1 MTVYISR
8 GEWQAVRRAGFL
20 TFAIGSIIFGL
31 TVAGCAGSGRTTTT
45 TAPAGT
51 NTTTASSTDATVT
64 PATHMVKK
72 MAVVAPEVAKDFG
85 WNQQGVESAR
95 KVAAEIGAE
104 IEVADGAGYEDIT
117 PLLRELAQGGSNL
130 TIAFASG
137 YGTSAVQQA
146 QELKV
151 PHIIIGQFE
160 KGNVPGLA
168 QDIET
173 NAQNGAYLAG
183 IVAAK
188 TTKTGTVGIVM
199 SADDENWVKMA
210 GGFVQGARS
219 VKADLKILMAQVGQ
233 AGYADAAGGKRV
245 TESVIAG
252 GADVIFG
259 MGDGSSFGMIQAVET
274 ATPPKGA
281 DKIWFIDVI
290 GDKSSLDK
298 KGVLLTS
305 VVWDYSVAFKWAV
318 DQLAAGT
325 FGSEIYYLDVDNGG
339 MDLLKTPYLSAE
351 VMADVDTAKKG
362 IIDGSIKVVATET
375 KADVEAM
382 IK

>member
-1 MTVYISR
+1 M
-8 GEWQAVRRAGFL
+8 RRASLLSSVVGFVV
-20 TFAIGSIIFGL
+20 FGL
-31 TVAGCAGSGRTTTT
+31 TVAGCAGGGDATTT
-45 TAPAGT
+45 TASPART
-51 NTTTASSTDATVT
+51 L
-64 PATHMVKK
+64 VKK
-72 MAVVAPEVAKDFG
+72 MAVVTPEVAKDFG
-85 WNQQGVESAR
+85 WNQQGVESAK
-95 KVAAEIGAE
+95 KVAVEIGAE

-151 PHIIIGQFE
+151 PHIVIGQFE
-160 KGNVPGLA
+160 QGNVPGLA

-305 VVWDYSVAFKWAV
+305 VVWDYSVAFTWAV
-318 DQLAAGT
+318 DQLTAGT

-339 MDLLKTPYLSAE
+339 MDLLATPHLTAE
-351 VMADVDTAKKG
+351 VMADVDAAKQG
-362 IIDGSIKVVATET
+362 IIDGSIKVVET
-375 KADVEAM
+375 TSKAEVEAM

>member
-1 MTVYISR
+1 MGIVFS
-8 GEWQAVRRAGFL
+8 
-20 TFAIGSIIFGL
+20 L
-31 TVAGCAGSGRTTTT
+31 TVAGCVAGGDTTTIT
-45 TAPAGT
+45 TPVGP
-51 NTTTASSTDATVT
+51 NTTMASSTDTTVP
-64 PATHMVKK
+64 PAGQIVKK

-85 WNQQGVESAR
+85 WNQQGVESAK
-95 KVAAEIGAE
+95 KVAAEIGAQIE
-104 IEVADGAGYEDIT
+104 IADGAGYEDIT

-137 YGTSAVQQA
+137 YGTSAVQLA

-151 PHIIIGQFE
+151 PHIVIGQFE

-219 VKADLKILMAQVGQ
+219 VNADLKILMAQVGQ

-281 DKIWFIDVI
+281 DKVWFIDVI
-290 GDKSSLDK
+290 GDKTSLDK
-298 KGVLLTS
+298 KGVVLTS
-305 VVWDYSVAFKWAV
+305 VVWDYSGAFAWAI
-318 DQLAAGT
+318 DQLNAGT
-325 FGSEIYYLDVDNGG
+325 FGSEVYYLDVDNGG
-339 MDLLKTPYLSAE
+339 MHVLKTPFLTTE
-351 VMADVDTAKKG
+351 VMAAVEEAQRG
-362 IIDGSIKVVATET
+362 IIDGSIKVTETTT
-375 KADVEAM
+375 KADVEIM

>member
-1 MTVYISR
+1 MIRKITVAVSVLVLVLAASTVLGCSR
-8 GEWQAVRRAGFL
+8 GG
-20 TFAIGSIIFGL
+20 G
-31 TVAGCAGSGRTTTT
+31 TTTSSPASSET
-45 TAPAGT
+45 STAPEGA
-51 NTTTASSTDATVT
+51 TTTSAGGA
-64 PATHMVKK
+64 AQKIAK
-72 MAVVAPEVAKDFG
+72 MAVVTPEEAKDFG
-85 WNQQGVESAR
+85 WNQQGVESAK
-95 KVAAEIGAE
+95 KVATEIGAQ
-104 IEVADGAGYEDIT
+104 IEVADGSGYEDIS
-117 PLLRELAQGGSNL
+117 PVLRELAGGGSQL

-137 YGTSAVQQA
+137 YGTTAVQQA
-146 QELKV
+146 QDLKV

-183 IVAAK
+183 IVAAR
-188 TTKTGTVGIVM
+188 TTKSGTVGIVM

-210 GGFVQGARS
+210 GGFAQGA
-219 VKADLKILMAQVGQ
+219 KAAKAGIKLLMAQVGQ

-245 TESVIAG
+245 AESVIAG

-259 MGDGSSFGMIQAVET
+259 MGDGSSFGMLEAVET

-325 FGSEIYYLDVDNGG
+325 FGTELYYLDVDNGG
-339 MDLLKTPYLSAE
+339 MTLLKTPHLTPE
-351 VMADVDTAKKG
+351 VLGEVDKAKQG
-362 IIDGSIKVVATET
+362 IIDGTITVVETST
-375 KADVEAM
+375 KAQVEDM
-382 IK
+382 LK

>member
-1 MTVYISR
+1 M
-8 GEWQAVRRAGFL
+8 RRADTLRYVVGL
-20 TFAIGSIIFGL
+20 IVIGL
-31 TVAGCAGSGRTTTT
+31 AVTGCAGSGDIATTS
-45 TAPAGT
+45 APAGSDA
-51 NTTTASSTDATVT
+51 TAAASTDSTAQSGTQIVQ
-64 PATHMVKK
+64 K
-72 MAVVAPEVAKDFG
+72 MAVIAPEEAKDFG
-85 WNQQGVESAR
+85 WNQQGVESAK

-151 PHIIIGQFE
+151 PHVVIGQFE

-274 ATPPKGA
+274 AIAPKGA

-305 VVWDYSVAFKWAV
+305 VVWDYSVAFTWAL

-325 FGSEIYYLDVDNGG
+325 FGTEIYSLDVDNGG
-339 MDLLKTPYLSAE
+339 MDLLKTPYLTAE

-362 IIDGSIKVVATET
+362 IIDGSIQVTET
-375 KADVEAM
+375 TSKADVEAM

>member
-1 MTVYISR
+1 MI
-8 GEWQAVRRAGFL
+8 
-20 TFAIGSIIFGL
+20 GL
-31 TVAGCAGSGRTTTT
+31 TVAGCTGGGGTTTT
-45 TAPAGT
+45 TALTGT
-51 NTTTASSTDATVT
+51 NTTTASSTDTTVS
-64 PATHMVKK
+64 PAKQIVKK

-85 WNQQGVESAR
+85 WNQQGVESAK
-95 KVAAEIGAE
+95 KVAAEIEAE

-173 NAQNGAYLAG
+173 NAQNGSYLAG

-219 VKADLKILMAQVGQ
+219 VKADVKILMAQVGQ

-281 DKIWFIDVI
+281 DKVWFIDVI
-290 GDKSSLDK
+290 GDKTSLDK

-305 VVWDYSVAFKWAV
+305 VVWDYSGAFAWAV
-318 DQLAAGT
+318 DQLNAGT
-325 FGSEIYYLDVDNGG
+325 FGTKIYYLDVDNGG
-339 MDLLKTPYLSAE
+339 IRLLKTKFLTTE
-351 VMADVDTAKKG
+351 VMAAVDEATRG
-362 IIDGSIKVVATET
+362 IIAGSIKVTET
-375 KADVEAM
+375 TTKAAVEAM

>member
-1 MTVYISR
+1 
-8 GEWQAVRRAGFL
+8 VRTARILRYLAGSI
-20 TFAIGSIIFGL
+20 AIGL
-31 TVAGCAGSGRTTTT
+31 VLAGCTGGGDATTTTAPVGTSTSTAPPTTT
-45 TAPAGT
+45 TAPAAGQI
-51 NTTTASSTDATVT
+51 
-64 PATHMVKK
+64 VKK
-72 MAVVAPEVAKDFG
+72 MAVIAPEVAKDFG
-85 WNQQGVESAR
+85 WNQQGVESAK

-117 PLLRELAQGGSNL
+117 PQLRELAQGGTNL

-151 PHIIIGQFE
+151 PHVVIGQFE

-188 TTKTGTVGIVM
+188 TTKTGTVGVVM

-219 VKADLKILMAQVGQ
+219 VKAEVKILMAQVGQ

-281 DKIWFIDVI
+281 DKVWFIDVI
-290 GDKSSLDK
+290 GDKTSLDK

-305 VVWDYSVAFKWAV
+305 VLWDYSGAFAWAI
-318 DQLAAGT
+318 DQLNAGT

-339 MDLLKTPYLSAE
+339 MDLLKTPYLTAE
-351 VMADVDTAKKG
+351 VMADVDAAKQG
-362 IIDGSIKVVATET
+362 IIDGSIKVVET
-375 KADVEAM
+375 TSKADVEAM

>member
-1 MTVYISR
+1 MPT
-8 GEWQAVRRAGFL
+8 AGVL
-20 TFAIGSIIFGL
+20 TYVAGLIICGL
-31 TVAGCAGSGRTTTT
+31 TVTGCAAGDGTATTTV
-45 TAPAGT
+45 PSPGQI
-51 NTTTASSTDATVT
+51 VE
-64 PATHMVKK
+64 K
-72 MAVVAPEVAKDFG
+72 MAVVTPEEATDFG
-85 WNQQGVESAR
+85 WNQQGVESAT
-95 KVAAEIGAE
+95 KVATEIGAE

-151 PHIIIGQFE
+151 PHIVIGQFE

-173 NAQNGAYLAG
+173 NAQNGSYLAG

-188 TTKTGTVGIVM
+188 TTTTDTLGIVM

-219 VKADLKILMAQVGQ
+219 VMPDVTILMAQVGQ

-274 ATPPKGA
+274 STPPQGA

-290 GDKSSLDK
+290 GDKTSLDK

-305 VVWDYSVAFKWAV
+305 VIWDYSVAFAWAL
-318 DQLAAGT
+318 DQLNAGT

-339 MDLLKTPYLSAE
+339 MDLLQTPYLTAE
-351 VMADVDTAKKG
+351 VMADVETAKKG
-362 IIDGSIKVVATET
+362 IIDGSIEVVET
-375 KADVEAM
+375 TSKADVEAM

>member
-1 MTVYISR
+1 MYI
-8 GEWQAVRRAGFL
+8 AGSV
-20 TFAIGSIIFGL
+20 IVGL
-31 TVAGCAGSGRTTTT
+31 TIAGCTGGGGATTTT
-45 TAPAGT
+45 AGT
-51 NTTTASSTDATVT
+51 NTTMASPTDTTVSS
-64 PATHMVKK
+64 AGQIVKK
-72 MAVVAPEVAKDFG
+72 IAVVTPEVAKDFG
-85 WNQQGVESAR
+85 WNQQGVESAK
-95 KVAAEIGAE
+95 KVAAQIGAE

-151 PHIIIGQFE
+151 PHIVIGQFE
-160 KGNVPGLA
+160 KGNVRGLA

-173 NAQNGAYLAG
+173 NAQNGSYLAG

-219 VKADLKILMAQVGQ
+219 VKTGLKILMAQVGQ

-281 DKIWFIDVI
+281 DKVWFIDVI
-290 GDKSSLDK
+290 GDKTSLDK

-305 VVWDYSVAFKWAV
+305 VLWDYSVAFTWAL
-318 DQLAAGT
+318 DQLNGGT
-325 FGSEIYYLDVDNGG
+325 FGSEIYYLDVGNGG
-339 MDLLKTPYLSAE
+339 MDLLKTRYLTPE

-362 IIDGSIKVVATET
+362 IIDGSIKVIETTT
-375 KADVEAM
+375 KAGVEAM